1 MPIEFF
7 DIPDADA
14 TVAWA
19 INARGDV
26 VGTTVSGGNVFHG
39 YQRDRNGNVTPV
51 DVAIAG
57 AAVANCTSARGIS
70 PSGEIVGFVQT
81 LTCGGTQPE
90 SRPGA
95 HGFVQGRNGPPEI
108 VDVQFPGTLG
118 TVVYGTNPAGDL
130 VGAYLDADNR
140 TRGFLRQGGAITRI
154 DVNDATLTT
163 CRGINANGEIVG
175 RFDTHGYVRSTDGS
189 VETIDFLGATST
201 VVGAINPRGDIVGRF
216 ATPGVVHAFLRTRG
230 GQPVELVVVPGA
242 TNTDATGISPSG
254 DIVGTVTFRE
264 GDVTR
269 TRGFIQRTG

>member
-7 DIPDADA
+7 DIPNSDA

-57 AAVANCTSARGIS
+57 AAVANCTSARGIGS
-70 PSGEIVGFVQT
+70 SGEIVGFVQT
-81 LTCGGTQPE
+81 LTCGGAQPE
-90 SRPGA
+90 MRPGA
-95 HGFVQGRNGPPEI
+95 HGFVRSRDGIPEI
-108 VDVQFPGTLG
+108 VDVPFPGIQG
-118 TVVYGTNPAGDL
+118 SVIFGTNPAGDL

-140 TRGFLRQGGAITRI
+140 THGFLRQGGATTQI
-154 DVNDATLTT
+154 DVNDATQTT

-175 RFDTHGYVRSTDGS
+175 RFDTHGYVRSTDGTI
-189 VETIDFLGATST
+189 ETIDFPGATST

-216 ATPGVVHAFLRTRG
+216 ATPGVVHAFLRRKG
-230 GQPVELVVVPGA
+230 GQLVELVVVPGA
-242 TNTDATGISPSG
+242 TSTDATGISPSG
-254 DIVGTVTFRE
+254 DIVGSVTFTE
-264 GDVTR
+264 GGTTR
-269 TRGFIQRTG
+269 TRGFIQRA